1 MRVDHDGSEGS
12 HNAAAASSPRHASPI
27 LPCTSYEQCLVGS
40 ASWTYS
46 KARFRSAI
54 FSRYGTLTLHGNCNM
69 VDEDPGYGLFL
80 LEAAAARTVLTW
92 YAQDIISFADAH
104 RLQELGNRHIRV
116 VTGAGHC
123 LNSAPRPGRFYD
135 YYAGKHQLAGFA
147 NSSNRPNAF
156 LRDVGSYSILE
167 TYHALT
173 PGPIGI
179 EIFLGYNF

>member
-1 MRVDHDGSEGS
+1 M
-12 HNAAAASSPRHASPI
+12 SSTMDLRDRTMLRPPV
-27 LPCTSYEQCLVGS
+27 PP
-40 ASWTYS
+40 
-46 KARFRSAI
+46 
-54 FSRYGTLTLHGNCNM
+54 GTLRPSYRARAMNNVSLDPPPGHTPRRDFDLQYFPDMELRPSTATCNM

-173 PGPIGI
+173 PGPNGI